1 MLKYLDNLVTISNK
15 SDAPATMK
23 EKGNTLSFK
32 FNALQSISL
41 NGIIMEINSSEYVEL
56 DTNKVSMT
64 ITKTHDG
71 KNGYKSV
78 TIELKYDNHGSIN
91 TVYFNMYTSKIVLH
105 YNKEIDV
112 LDIQSTIFPDK
123 KYNLLY
129 NNSGMCIL
137 EDSED
142 LKYFLE
148 DYPNTNPN
156 VIINEYGNIYLS
168 YMYGLD
174 DCFDKITHDKDKP
187 ALLRLSEL
195 KSAYVTY
202 DYAIFPRVDNIG
214 VLLKA
219 YTDIVLAFHLK
230 YNPVIYEYDNIKPVE
245 KEKTKLSLACIMLYG
260 RILMEDDK

>member
-1 MLKYLDNLVTISNK
+1 MLKYLDNLVAISNK
-15 SDAPATMK
+15 SDAPATMI

-32 FNALQSISL
+32 FNALQSICL

-78 TIELKYDNHGSIN
+78 TIELKYDNHGTTS
-91 TVYFNMYTSKIVLH
+91 TVYFYMYTSKIVLH

-112 LDIQSTIFPDK
+112 LDIQSIIFPDK

-156 VIINEYGNIYLS
+156 VIINEYGNICLS

-174 DCFDKITHDKDKP
+174 DCFDKITSDKDKP
-187 ALLRLSEL
+187 ALLRLSEQ

-202 DYAIFPRVDNIG
+202 DYAVFPRVDNIG

-230 YNPVIYEYDNIKPVE
+230 YNPVMYDYNNVTSIGL
-245 KEKTKLSLACIMLYG
+245 TQLSLSCDVLYG
-260 RILMEDDK
+260 RMLVEGL